1 MRLLPD
7 HLPLIGSVAVM
18 SWITKFLSKL
28 IFIKV
33 CQPFAFTIFFVA
45 PVQRVVQELGICEMQ
60 GMELNQTFVS
70 KCMGCILHVP

>member
-1 MRLLPD
+1 MLQLSRVAIPRGSLALGMMQVRLLPD

-33 CQPFAFTIFFVA
+33 AACV
-45 PVQRVVQELGICEMQ
+45 L
-60 GMELNQTFVS
+60 
-70 KCMGCILHVP
+70 